1 MQCRQFVLV
10 FRLAASLFWFVVCV
24 FVRKCLKI
32 EVKGKTRRQQHC
44 AARGGVAWGWGVEN
58 AFNRWEML

>member
-1 MQCRQFVLV
+1 MQTICFSFSLGRQSVL
-10 FRLAASLFWFVVCV
+10 VCV

-44 AARGGVAWGWGVEN
+44 AARGAVVWGWGVEN